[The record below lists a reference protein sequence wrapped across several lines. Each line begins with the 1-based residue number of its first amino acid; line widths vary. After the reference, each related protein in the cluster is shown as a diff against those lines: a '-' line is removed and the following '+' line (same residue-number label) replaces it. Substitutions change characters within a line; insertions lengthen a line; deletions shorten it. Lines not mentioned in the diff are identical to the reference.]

1 MSSVYE
7 ILDSNFHNSEVT
19 NNWVSTIEKK
29 NQAVKDILAE
39 LNDFIFMIV
48 VKLDSFYKHTSNLIN
63 KI

>member
-1 MSSVYE
+1 MKFWTT
-7 ILDSNFHNSEVT
+7 IFKNSEVT

>member
-7 ILDSNFHNSEVT
+7 ILDNNFQKFRSDKQLGEYYR
-19 NNWVSTIEKK
+19 EK
-29 NQAVKDILAE
+29 NQAVKDILAD